1 MDDKKLNTLTVAVL
15 FVGAIMGAGFASG
28 RETWQFFG
36 VFGKE
41 GIIGVVIFSIMFMF
55 IGHVIRYNAKV
66 LNTTDMG
73 KLIVPGGNK
82 KIESFVG
89 YFMALILA
97 TVLVTMTAAAGSLLN
112 QQFGLNYYV
121 GGLLLTVLVIATV
134 LGDFERISKVFKY
147 IMPALCVA
155 MILTCIVVISSTP
168 RVYPD
173 VVIEKSPVAP
183 NWLFASFSYVA
194 YNVLALF
201 SIVAKSTLNSKSERV
216 AVNGTTLGA
225 LFISVLAM
233 LILITILIDP
243 AFSQS
248 LDMPVLGYAN
258 RLSPAVS
265 YIYTAIL
272 FCAIYSTA
280 TSNFYGFTTKVKD
293 GPNKKK
299 IIVLAAF
306 MAFLLGLVGFKNI
319 IRYYSPL
326 IGYVGLLIIGLLV
339 INYFALLKKERHN
352 G

>member
-1 MDDKKLNTLTVAVL
+1 MEDKKLNTLTVAVL

-41 GIIGVVIFSIMFMF
+41 GIIGVVIFSVMFML
-55 IGHVIRYNAKV
+55 IGHIIRYNAKV
-66 LNTTDMG
+66 LNTIDMG
-73 KLIVPGGNK
+73 KLIVPSGSK
-82 KIESFVG
+82 KLESFVG
-89 YFMALILA
+89 YFMAIILA

-112 QQFGLNYYV
+112 QQFGLPYFV
-121 GGLLLTVLVIATV
+121 GGLLLTILVIATV

-147 IMPALCVA
+147 IMPTLCVA
-155 MILTCIVVISSTP
+155 MIVTCIVVIAVTP
-168 RVYPD
+168 RVEPT
-173 VVIEKSPVAP
+173 VEIEKSPVAP
-183 NWLFASFSYVA
+183 NWLFASFSYVS

-201 SIVAKSTLNSKSERV
+201 SIVAKSTLNAKSEKV

-225 LFISVLAM
+225 LFISVLAL
-233 LILITILIDP
+233 LILFTILIDP
-243 AFSQS
+243 AFSQE

-258 RLSPAVS
+258 RMSGVMS

-280 TSNFYGFTTKVKD
+280 TSNFYGFTTKVKE
-293 GPNKKK
+293 GPKKK
-299 IIVLAAF
+299 FIIVAAAI

-326 IGYVGLLIIGLLV
+326 IGYVGLIIIGLLV
-339 INYFALLKKERHN
+339 VNYFIIRKKEHIN
-352 G
+352 E